1 MNVEAVQR
9 RLWEQSQQ
17 HRVHREFDTPLFP
30 VNKYEKRIRGLMD
43 LMHQPQ
49 WIAAACDRV
58 LQRSRG
64 KAAGVDGVTA
74 ADFEEKRRTGL
85 ETLRQELKHGT
96 YRPQPLRRVMIPK
109 ANGKLRPLGIPCLRD
124 KIVQEAIRM
133 ALEPIFEA
141 EFHDSS
147 YGFRPNRST
156 HHAIFRCRQMMHL
169 GFTWVI
175 EGDVKACFDEISHN
189 AILSSLR
196 EKVMD
201 NAFLELINRLLKAGV
216 NIDGVVHPTEKG
228 VPQGG
233 VVSPLLANVVLNKL
247 DWFLHG
253 QGQHGTNAAERSR
266 AHGRPNIRFAR
277 YADDWCVFITRGSKR
292 YAAQL
297 RDQIQSFLRRECG
310 VELSLEK
317 THITHVRDGFD
328 FLGFHLELG
337 TGKNGEYVPKIKVP
351 RQAVTDAVKGLNA
364 AIRNRPQQESA
375 ACRIVRGSA
384 VVRGWSNYFK
394 IGHNF
399 SKVAGLLDHHAY
411 WIAVKALCRK
421 FDLSTAQCL
430 AKYAQGAYIGV
441 SEGCTL
447 AKACDIRM
455 SLDYRNPEPYTPGA
469 ATYLDDLVWEADF
482 RSHESERPGSMDL
495 KVQALQRDGYR
506 CRQCGTAVTWENSE
520 ADHIQPVRRFAN
532 FAQAHTLENV
542 QILCD
547 TCHKEKT
554 RVESSQ
560 ET

>member
-1 MNVEAVQR
+1 MNVDAVQR

-17 HRVHREFDTPLFP
+17 HREHRESNTPLFP

-74 ADFEEKRRTGL
+74 TRFRQKQRTEL
-85 ETLRQELKHGT
+85 EALRQELKYGT
-96 YRPQPLRRVMIPK
+96 YRPQPLRREMIPK

-147 YGFRPNRST
+147 YGFRPNRSA
-156 HHAIFRCRQMMHL
+156 HHAIFRCRQMMHR

-175 EGDVKACFDEISHN
+175 EGDVKACFDEISHK
-189 AILSSLR
+189 AILGCLR
-196 EKVMD
+196 EKAMD
-201 NAFLELINRLLKAGV
+201 NKFLDLIGRLLKAGV
-216 NIDGVVHPTEKG
+216 NIDGVVHPTERG

-253 QGQHGTNAAERSR
+253 QGQYGVAAERLR
-266 AHGRPNIRFAR
+266 LRGRPNVRFVR

-292 YAAQL
+292 YAERL
-297 RDQIQSFLRRECG
+297 RGQVQSFLRRECG

-337 TGKNGEYVPKIKVP
+337 IGKDGRYVPKIQVP
-351 RQAVTDAVKGLNA
+351 RKAVTDAVQSLNA
-364 AIRNRPQQESA
+364 AMRYRPQQESA

-384 VVRGWSNYFK
+384 VVRGWSNYYK

-399 SKVAGLLDHHAY
+399 SKVASLLDHRAF

-430 AKYAQGAYIGV
+430 GKYRRGSTIGV
-441 SEGCTL
+441 GESCTL
-447 AKACDIRM
+447 QRAHDIKM
-455 SLDYRNPEPYTPGA
+455 SLDFRGPEPYTPGTVA
-469 ATYLDDLVWEADF
+469 YLDDLDWEADF
-482 RSHESERPGSMDL
+482 RMYEGGRPGRLDL
-495 KVQALQRDGYR
+495 KVLALQRDGFR
-506 CRQCGTAVTWENSE
+506 CRKCGVAVTWENSE
-520 ADHIQPVRRFAN
+520 ADHIEPVRSFAH

-542 QILCD
+542 QVLCV
-547 TCHKEKT
+547 TCHQEKT
-554 RVESSQ
+554 RAQSSQ
-560 ET
+560 GT